1 MFRKLRERATT
12 FVSWEKWPKKAG
24 AYPKRKLI
32 QRGKKNQKWSWIWSN
47 STNTTIKCKE
57 VYISV

>member
-12 FVSWEKWPKKAG
+12 FVSWEKQPKKAVV
-24 AYPKRKLI
+24 YPKRKLI

-47 STNTTIKCKE
+47 SMDTPIKYKE